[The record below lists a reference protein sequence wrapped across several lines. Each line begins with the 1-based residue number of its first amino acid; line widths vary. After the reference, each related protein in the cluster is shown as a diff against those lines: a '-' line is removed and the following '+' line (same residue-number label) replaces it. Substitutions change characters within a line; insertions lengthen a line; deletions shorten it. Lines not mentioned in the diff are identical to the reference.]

1 MIAYRQMGEFA
12 STVGVLGKTPAK
24 HLTMGIP
31 NRNTSDVIGK
41 RSSRVLFPFLIQSL
55 RQAL

>member
-41 RSSRVLFPFLIQSL
+41 RSSRVLFCDLQ
-55 RQAL
+55 R